1 MVICS
6 SEAGAV
12 LYISEIWKYHS
23 AKLYDDLDQK
33 FFFLIE
39 IAGFQDYF
47 SEKPFDFVRH
57 KTQGVLIVLW
67 KMAKPYSHLV
77 YLSLKKY

>member
-12 LYISEIWKYHS
+12 LHISEIWKYHS

-39 IAGFQDYF
+39 IAGFQDCF
-47 SEKPFDFVRH
+47 SENLLISFVI
-57 KTQGVLIVLW
+57 K
-67 KMAKPYSHLV
+67 
-77 YLSLKKY
+77 LKAF